1 MKLKDWQLA
10 ALISAIVVVVAF
22 VVTQRTGRDD
32 VPLPEPLFVEEGA
45 VLEMKEKVEVEEMD
59 EETLKE
65 YDTTQ
70 EACEAAGGDWD
81 ECASPCE
88 GLDGEACITVC
99 VEKCHL

>member
-22 VVTQRTGRDD
+22 VVTQRSGGDE
-32 VPLPEPLFVEEGA
+32 VLPPEPFPVEQEEVLKVEIVEEDIDEGQ
-45 VLEMKEKVEVEEMD
+45 VEE
-59 EETLKE
+59 EPTTRET
-65 YDTTQ
+65 
-70 EACEAAGGDWD
+70 CEAAGGKWD

-99 VEKCHL
+99 VEKCRL